1 MFADRIKIN
10 LNTLKSGATETYVN
24 IPLSMKYQLVDTGEL
39 IQREFVEIETE
50 KAINKPLDYDRV
62 RFTPIDAN
70 GNIIKNVV
78 YNTYHLLPNGTYTN
92 NYGDIGFDYDDVK
105 FRKNSFFKSF
115 LRLSLYDSD
124 DVMSQ
129 NFVGFTT
136 LFCKL
141 RKTDLIATNTLNNV
155 LGMPK
160 PINEIFTTFVV
171 ENPILNKESNA
182 EGYYLY
188 YYKDS
193 LNIGETK
200 TLYMKA
206 NFNNAKTGF
215 DRNMMKVN
223 ATPPSLSQ
231 LVQQQ
236 HVKIFITRTTS
247 GYYYRFDETQPN
259 ISLSSNQV
267 VVNLYEIKSL

>member
-1 MFADRIKIN
+1 MSVDRIKIN
-10 LNTLKSGATETYVN
+10 LTTLKSGATENYINV
-24 IPLSMKYQLVDTGEL
+24 PLSMKYQLVDTGEL
-39 IQREFVEIETE
+39 IEREFVNIETE
-50 KAINKPLDYDRV
+50 RAINPILDYDRV
-62 RFTPIDAN
+62 RFTPTEPN
-70 GNIIKNVV
+70 GDIINNIV
-78 YNTYHLLPNGTYTN
+78 YNTSHLLPDGTYTN
-92 NYGDIGFDYDDVK
+92 NYGGIGFVYDDVK

-129 NFVGFTT
+129 NFVGFMT
-136 LFCKL
+136 LFSKL
-141 RKTDLIATNTLNNV
+141 RRTDLESVSSQTLI

-171 ENPILNKESNA
+171 ENPLLNKQSNA

-206 NFNNAKTGF
+206 SFMNAKTGLQK
-215 DRNMMKVN
+215 NMMKTN
-223 ATPPSLSQ
+223 SIPPNLTQ
-231 LVQQQ
+231 LVQEQ
-236 HVKIFITRTTS
+236 HIKLFITRTTT
-247 GYYYRFDETQPN
+247 GYYYSFDETQSN
-259 ISLSSNQV
+259 ITRSNNQII
-267 VVNLYEIKSL
+267 VNLYEIKSL